1 MTMKFEQLKRAL
13 SRLYIEFSQCFAG
26 NSDYYTI
33 MSQQDYQMFRMRDI

>member
-1 MTMKFEQLKRAL
+1 MAMNFEQIKRVL
-13 SRLYIEFSQCFAG
+13 SRLYIEFTQCFAE